1 MGAILVSAE
10 IADAIKP
17 GDHGTTF
24 GGGPLVASVA
34 LEVVRRIA
42 DPTLLATVRD
52 NGEWLGETLRAI
64 AKRTGKVRAV
74 RGMGYMW
81 GLDVV
86 EKAAEVIERGREA
99 GLLVISAGDH
109 TIRLLPPLIMT
120 REDLARGT
128 ALLEDILS

>member
-1 MGAILVSAE
+1 
-10 IADAIKP
+10 
-17 GDHGTTF
+17 
-24 GGGPLVASVA
+24 
-34 LEVVRRIA
+34 
-42 DPTLLATVRD
+42 
-52 NGEWLGETLRAI
+52 
-64 AKRTGKVRAV
+64 
-74 RGMGYMW
+74 MGYMW

-86 EKAAEVIERGREA
+86 EKAAEVIERGWEA